1 MSYIIATDSCSDL
14 PVEILEKYEIPV
26 IPMEFI
32 MDGKAYKNYPDH
44 REFAL
49 EEFYNLMKEGHT
61 GSTSQLSPE
70 TIEEF
75 FTPYL
80 EEGNDVLYIVFSSA
94 LSGTYANA
102 CKTLERLKEK
112 FPERKIFFVDSL
124 TASTAQGKMVYEAA
138 KNRENGFSIED
149 NVASLEETKLN
160 LAVWFTVDDLQCL
173 RRGGR
178 LSATAAFLGSL
189 LSIKPVLHVTN
200 EGKLVPVEK
209 TMGRKAS
216 LLSLVKRCKEDI
228 LDPENDAVFI
238 ASAMA
243 FEDEKRIE
251 EKLRKELNVKNVFV
265 SKIGP
270 VIGMHS
276 GPGTF
281 LITFYSKKR

>member
-1 MSYIIATDSCSDL
+1 MNYIIATDSCSDL
-14 PVEILEKYEIPV
+14 PVEIIEKYEIPV

-32 MDGKAYKNYPDH
+32 MDGKTYKNYPDH

-49 EEFYNLMKEGHT
+49 EDFYKLMKEGHT
-61 GSTSQLSPE
+61 GTTSQLTAE

-80 EEGNDVLYIVFSSA
+80 EEGNDVLYVVFSSA

-102 CKTLERLKEK
+102 CKALERLKAK

-124 TASTAQGKMVYEAA
+124 TASTAEGKMVYEAA
-138 KNRENGFSIED
+138 LNRENGFSIEE
-149 NVASLEETKLN
+149 NAASLEETKLN

-189 LSIKPVLHVTN
+189 LSIKPVLHVTD

-209 TMGRKAS
+209 TIGRKAS
-216 LLSLVKRCKEDI
+216 LLSLIKRCKEDI

-238 ASAMA
+238 ASALS
-243 FEDEKRIE
+243 FDDEKRVE
-251 EKLRKELNVKNVFV
+251 EKLRNELHVKNVFV

-281 LITFYSKKR
+281 LVTFYSKKR

>member
-14 PVEILEKYEIPV
+14 PVEIIEKYEIPV

-32 MDGKAYKNYPDH
+32 MDGKTYKNYPDN

-49 EEFYNLMKEGHT
+49 DEFYKLMKEGHT
-61 GSTSQLSPE
+61 GSTSQLTAE

-80 EEGNDVLYIVFSSA
+80 EEGKDVLYVVFSSA

-102 CKTLERLKEK
+102 CKALERLKAK

-124 TASTAQGKMVYEAA
+124 IASTAEGKMVYEAA

-149 NVASLEETKLN
+149 NAASLEETKLN

-216 LLSLVKRCKEDI
+216 LLSLLKKCKEDI

-243 FEDEKRIE
+243 FDDEKRME
-251 EKLRKELNVKNVFV
+251 EKLRNELNVKNVFV

-281 LITFYSKKR
+281 LVTFYSKKR